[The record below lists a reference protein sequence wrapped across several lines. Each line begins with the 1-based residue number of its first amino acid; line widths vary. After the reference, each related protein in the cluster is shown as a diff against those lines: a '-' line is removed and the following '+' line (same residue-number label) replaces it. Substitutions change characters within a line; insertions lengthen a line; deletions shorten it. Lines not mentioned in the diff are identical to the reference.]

1 VSSVDLS
8 IVVLSWNT
16 QELTLACLRALEAD
30 ASARTREVIVVDNG
44 SEDGSPDA
52 IAATFPAVTLIRNAD
67 NRLYAAAN
75 NQGAREARGRWL
87 CILNSDTEVRPG
99 ALDRMVDFLEQ
110 HPEYGA
116 VGPKLTDPDGS
127 AQKTCTRFPGL
138 HDVLVDSTPLQ
149 RFPPGSWRVARTR
162 MADFDHISTRD
173 VDQPPGACM
182 VLARDEYLALG
193 GLDEDLSLFFND
205 VDLCK
210 RLWQGGRRIRYLS
223 EAEVVHVGGASTRK
237 RRGLNTVW
245 FQNRAAY
252 YRKHH
257 GFVGLAWTHFVLLL
271 WATQVG
277 FGITLGRKKL
287 PEKRVALGEL
297 GTHLRR
303 CLAA

>member
-1 VSSVDLS
+1 L
-8 IVVLSWNT
+8 
-16 QELTLACLRALEAD
+16 LRN
-30 ASARTREVIVVDNG
+30 R
-44 SEDGSPDA
+44 
-52 IAATFPAVTLIRNAD
+52 D
-67 NRLYAAAN
+67 NRLYAAGN
-75 NQGAREARGRWL
+75 NQGVAVATGEYV
-87 CILNSDTEVRPG
+87 CTLNSDTEVRPG
-99 ALDRMVDFLEQ
+99 ALDRMVDFLEL

-127 AQKTCTRFPGL
+127 AQRTCTRFPGL
-138 HDVLVDSTPLQ
+138 LDVLVDSTPLQ
-149 RFPPGSWRVARTR
+149 RFPPGSWRFARTR
-162 MADFDHISTRD
+162 MADFDHLSTRD

-182 VLARDEYLALG
+182 VLAREEYLALG

-210 RLWQGGRRIRYLS
+210 RLWQAGRRIRYLA
-223 EAEVVHVGGASTRK
+223 EAEVVHVGGASTSK

-245 FQNRAAY
+245 FENRAAY

-257 GFVGLAWTHFVLLL
+257 GLVGLAWTQCVLLV
-271 WATQVG
+271 WAAQVG
-277 FGITLGRKKL
+277 LGITLGRKKL